1 MNRNSVATLAKL
13 AVVSAVAIITCTAHA
28 AGVALPQ
35 SCETVARFLDSCAA
49 DLKLLNYEMGGNK
62 LSGPSGGELRSAM
75 RTVVQQKGVALAD
88 QACTAGATKA
98 YGNFANLMMAAGL
111 ARYEFSNR
119 CQATMVGVMMVAKRA
134 ENAAEAATAAKTTS
148 ANSDAARENAIDDHR
163 ASTAVQWARAAK
175 DRGMDSD
182 QASESA
188 QQKLP
193 NVSASC
199 PDTKLIKQT
208 PVDFNS
214 PVYKPTIIFASKQ
227 CGYAVSYW
235 PADRD
240 VQTTFDSSEIDGW
253 IGYCS
258 TKARGMTTTCT
269 ENQPTYAG
277 TH

>member
-1 MNRNSVATLAKL
+1 M
-13 AVVSAVAIITCTAHA
+13 TAA
-28 AGVALPQ
+28 
-35 SCETVARFLDSCAA
+35 S
-49 DLKLLNYEMGGNK
+49 
-62 LSGPSGGELRSAM
+62 
-75 RTVVQQKGVALAD
+75 
-88 QACTAGATKA
+88 
-98 YGNFANLMMAAGL
+98 L

-134 ENAAEAATAAKTTS
+134 ENAAEAATAAKAAN
-148 ANSDAARENAIDDHR
+148 ANSDAARENAIADHQ
-163 ASTAVQWARAAK
+163 ASTAAQWARAAK
-175 DRGMDSD
+175 NRDMDVE
-182 QASESA
+182 QANESA
-188 QQKLP
+188 RQKLP

-240 VQTTFDSSEIDGW
+240 VQITFDSSEIDGW

-258 TKARGMTTTCT
+258 TKSTGMTTTCT
-269 ENQPTYAG
+269 ENHG
-277 TH
+277 